1 VQSVAKIFVLI
12 PAIRGKKNVIRGKKC
27 VTFVAQKNNLNSKAL
42 IGICIALLLPVGSYF
57 IMKHYG
63 DNAVSMPRRYY
74 ADTVIN
80 KVVNGKEVT
89 DTVWHKVAN
98 ITLTNQLGNKVSLDD
113 LQGKIIVADFFFTRC
128 PNICPALTRNMKKL
142 QNALKLKD
150 DTKMVDTSFV
160 QFLSF
165 SIDPVR
171 DSVAAL
177 KKYADRF
184 GVNHDVWWMLTGDK
198 KQIYD
203 FTINEIK
210 LGLEDGEGVDSNFI
224 HSQKMVVIDKD
235 RIIRSYYN
243 GLDSLEMQ
251 RLAEDITLLMLEKD
265 RKKKSTIFTQI
276 KGLWPVFVIAI
287 LGVAIFFFINRKPSY

>member
-1 VQSVAKIFVLI
+1 
-12 PAIRGKKNVIRGKKC
+12 
-27 VTFVAQKNNLNSKAL
+27 VTFVAQKKILNSKAL

-57 IMKHYG
+57 IMKHFG

-80 KVVNGKEVT
+80 KVVDGKEVT
-89 DTVWHKVAN
+89 DTIWHKVAN

-128 PNICPALTRNMKKL
+128 PSICPTLTKNMKKL
-142 QNALKLKD
+142 QDALKLKD
-150 DTKMVDTSFV
+150 DTKMVDTTFV

-165 SIDPVR
+165 SIDPMR
-171 DSVAAL
+171 DSVGAL

-210 LGLEDGEGVDSNFI
+210 LGLEDGQGVDSNFI
-224 HSQKMVVIDKD
+224 HSQKMVVIDRD
-235 RIIRSYYN
+235 RIIRSYYD
-243 GLDSLEMQ
+243 GLNSLEMQ

-265 RKKKSTIFTQI
+265 KKKPSAVFTQI
-276 KGLWPVFVIAI
+276 KALWPVFIIAI

>member
-1 VQSVAKIFVLI
+1 
-12 PAIRGKKNVIRGKKC
+12 

-63 DNAVSMPRRYY
+63 DNAVNMPRRYY

-80 KVVNGKEVT
+80 TVINGKEVT

-142 QNALKLKD
+142 QDALKLKD
-150 DTKMVDTSFV
+150 DTKMVDTTFV

-165 SIDPVR
+165 SIDPDR
-171 DSVAAL
+171 DSVEAL

-184 GVNHDVWWMLTGDK
+184 AVNHDVWWMLTGDK

-265 RKKKSTIFTQI
+265 KKKPSALFTQI

>member
-1 VQSVAKIFVLI
+1 MWLKKI
-12 PAIRGKKNVIRGKKC
+12 
-27 VTFVAQKNNLNSKAL
+27 TLNSKAL

-63 DNAVSMPRRYY
+63 DNAVNMPRRYY
-74 ADTVIN
+74 VDTVIN

-128 PNICPALTRNMKKL
+128 PSICPTLTQNMKKL

-150 DTKMVDTSFV
+150 DTKMVDTTFV

-265 RKKKSTIFTQI
+265 KKKKSTLFTQI
-276 KGLWPVFVIAI
+276 KGLWPVFVII
-287 LGVAIFFFINRKPSY
+287 VLGVSLFFFINRKPSY

>member
-1 VQSVAKIFVLI
+1 
-12 PAIRGKKNVIRGKKC
+12 
-27 VTFVAQKNNLNSKAL
+27 VAQKNNLNSKAL

-57 IMKHYG
+57 IMKHFG
-63 DNAVSMPRRYY
+63 DNAVNMPRRYY
-74 ADTVIN
+74 VDTVIN
-80 KVVNGKEVT
+80 QVVNGKEVT

-142 QNALKLKD
+142 QDALKLKD
-150 DTKMVDTSFV
+150 DTKMVDTTFV

-165 SIDPVR
+165 SIDPAR
-171 DSVAAL
+171 DSVEAL

-235 RIIRSYYN
+235 RVIRNYYN

-265 RKKKSTIFTQI
+265 KKKPSPIFTKI

>member
-1 VQSVAKIFVLI
+1 M
-12 PAIRGKKNVIRGKKC
+12 
-27 VTFVAQKNNLNSKAL
+27 AQKNNLNSKAL

-63 DNAVSMPRRYY
+63 DNAVNMPRRYY

-80 KVVNGKEVT
+80 KIIDGKEVT

-128 PNICPALTRNMKKL
+128 PSICPALTQNMKKL

-150 DTKMVDTSFV
+150 NTKMVDTTFV

-171 DSVAAL
+171 DSVEAL

-243 GLDSLEMQ
+243 GLDTLEMQ

-265 RKKKSTIFTQI
+265 KKKKSAIFTQI